1 MFVNMEALDA
11 YIERN
16 LIKEGTKRAVIAAE
30 YFDNDRDE
38 LKVSGDLDSLIVLVS
53 DIIAGIAHNSKMK
66 LPFLLTTI
74 AETSTIILKEVH
86 E

>member
-16 LIKEGTKRAVIAAE
+16 RIEEGMKRAVIAAE
-30 YFDNDRDE
+30 YFDDDRDE
-38 LKVSGDLDSLIVLVS
+38 LKVAGDLDSLIVLVS
-53 DIIAGIAHNSKMK
+53 DIIAGIARNSKMN
-66 LPFLLTTI
+66 LPVLLSTIAVTSTTI
-74 AETSTIILKEVH
+74 QKEVL